1 MSGSKPRR
9 GLASFLSNELK
20 EPQAPEVAPVSVSV
34 PPPAPVPDVVAAPKA
49 LSVAPPDPE
58 VIEAVDEVTAPV
70 KPRAAK
76 GPSSASGRVAR
87 APTVSEREPA
97 KKAAKRAPKK
107 APRALKAAKKAP
119 VKTSAKTAKTRT
131 AKKAPK
137 APLYLRLTRKEARLR
152 EDQIDGLAKV
162 ARRLTRAKGGSGTER
177 LTENTLLRVAV
188 DLLLAHADALEGV
201 TESQLRASVLGK

>member
-9 GLASFLSNELK
+9 GLASFLSNELVAQR
-20 EPQAPEVAPVSVSV
+20 EPQVPEAPAAHEAVPEPLPRPPIVEHPEAVVEAPAAAE
-34 PPPAPVPDVVAAPKA
+34 PPPPRRARAIPEAEAQRRIKAARARTAPKKAAPKSA
-49 LSVAPPDPE
+49 APKS
-58 VIEAVDEVTAPV
+58 AP
-70 KPRAAK
+70 KKAAPKKAAPRATMKAAAK
-76 GPSSASGRVAR
+76 KA
-87 APTVSEREPA
+87 AP
-97 KKAAKRAPKK
+97 KKAAKR
-107 APRALKAAKKAP
+107 
-119 VKTSAKTAKTRT
+119 S
-131 AKKAPK
+131 PK